1 MNRLNQGSTD
11 KARGAAHFKT
21 EEGSDTVYKCAK
33 IFFPKLIQLHKHYGL
48 ENGVSLPPIVR
59 QLTAKHLQG
68 DFFSSPYYTQDD
80 YVFEDVLA
88 RWGGGANAE
97 PQGGASAIPAED
109 EGEDVDTAGTPPR
122 KKLRSQ
128 LAGANSQGNQAER
141 LSLPRIRQP
150 AGKVGRGLSSGG
162 GDPQTS
168 AKGPKRRRSSAGSGS
183 MPASGRAS
191 TRGAAPA
198 SSAPTVAPP
207 QPLVA
212 LSEVTEAAPS
222 VRGITV
228 EELSAVLARQEEA
241 SQKMLKQQEAHFT
254 QQLKLY
260 EERQQRALERQVA
273 DFMASPGEDA
283 PSAPTAEAPPT
294 LPPQQQSPQQQPQAV
309 PQAVPML
316 QAVNS

>member
-21 EEGSDTVYKCAK
+21 EEGSDIVYECAR
-33 IFFPKLIQLHKHYGL
+33 IFFPKLINPHKHYVATARSFSTVTS
-48 ENGVSLPPIVR
+48 VSLPPIVR
-59 QLTAKHLQG
+59 QLTAKDLQG
-68 DFFSSPYYTQDD
+68 DIFPSPKYTQDD
-80 YVFEDVLA
+80 YVFVDMLA

-97 PQGGASAIPAED
+97 PQGGASAIAVPAED

-128 LAGANSQGNQAER
+128 LAGANSQGNPAESKGSKKEEILCWQR
-141 LSLPRIRQP
+141 KHG
-150 AGKVGRGLSSGG
+150 ACVNEGRGAGVVSPHGG
-162 GDPQTS
+162 
-168 AKGPKRRRSSAGSGS
+168 
-183 MPASGRAS
+183 
-191 TRGAAPA
+191 
-198 SSAPTVAPP
+198 PP

-228 EELSAVLARQEEA
+228 EELTAVLARQEEA

-254 QQLKLY
+254 QQLKLA

-294 LPPQQQSPQQQPQAV
+294 LPEKALNLG
-309 PQAVPML
+309 A
-316 QAVNS
+316 